1 MAKVK
6 SEYLHIRISPGC
18 KTTLREV
25 AKKKGFTMSEMI
37 EYLICDYQFKNF
49 ESRVETTRESD
60 DE

>member
-6 SEYLHIRISPGC
+6 SENLNIRISPGC
-18 KTTLREV
+18 KTTLRELS
-25 AKKKGFTMSEMI
+25 KKKGFTMSEMI
-37 EYLICDYQFKNF
+37 EYLICDYQFQHF